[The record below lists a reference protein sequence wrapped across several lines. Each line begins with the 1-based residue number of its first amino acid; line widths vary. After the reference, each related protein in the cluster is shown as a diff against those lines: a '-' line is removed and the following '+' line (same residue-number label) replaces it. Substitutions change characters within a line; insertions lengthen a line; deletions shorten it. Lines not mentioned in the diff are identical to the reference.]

1 MEETGTSKL
10 LKFPDDTMV
19 ETSEAEKPF
28 GFFTIQKLEK
38 INMEPE
44 NRINL

>member
-19 ETSEAEKPF
+19 DEFAAEKPF
-28 GFFTIQKLEK
+28 GFFAILELEK

-44 NRINL
+44 NGINL